1 MTRIR
6 IDLVLPSDYCHYET
20 INQLN
25 LSYPCD
31 IYFFCFLSPF
41 IFIFSLIFPLSSYL
55 ISTFP
60 SFILLSSLFL
70 PSPHP
75 PHSSIFSYFPYF
87 TIILTILK
95 DLAAY
100 ILTVEIQ
107 SALDIVI
114 LRSPVHLDIVE
125 GGERGGKLALLIVFF
140 TLHISLAFCFSVA
153 LSSAFYHSLSLSL
166 FLRLCV

>member
-1 MTRIR
+1 MKQ
-6 IDLVLPSDYCHYET
+6 L
-20 INQLN
+20 INLIYHIPVISTSFVFFHL
-25 LSYPCD
+25 LSLSFLLFSPYPP
-31 IYFFCFLSPF
+31 ILFLL
-41 IFIFSLIFPLSSYL
+41 SLLSSSYL
-55 ISTFP
+55 
-60 SFILLSSLFL
+60 LSSF
-70 PSPHP
+70 PPPPP

>member
-1 MTRIR
+1 MLILAIRCGKGAMTRIR
-6 IDLVLPSDYCHYET
+6 IDLVLPSDYNHNET
-20 INQLN
+20 IDQLS

-31 IYFFCFLSPF
+31 IYFSCFLSPF
-41 IFIFSLIFPLSSYL
+41 IFIFSLISPSILLSYFYRPPPPPFSTP
-55 ISTFP
+55 TFP
-60 SFILLSSLFL
+60 SS
-70 PSPHP
+70 
-75 PHSSIFSYFPYF
+75 